1 MRNSF
6 VDEVSLFTELIKN
19 SVWPDPVQVRAVT
32 KTIGIFLLPLDIG
45 ENSIQLLINSYLS
58 SAGPS
63 ILSTSLLDQG
73 FQ

>member
-1 MRNSF
+1 MAR
-6 VDEVSLFTELIKN
+6 
-19 SVWPDPVQVRAVT
+19 PVRAVT

-45 ENSIQLLINSYLS
+45 ENSIQLLISSYLS